1 MSIKSNFDFPQLYVE
16 MDRAGYLDS
25 KNFIDMHHLES
36 QEYLWFYDMEWITI
50 ENIKNYQRPDYQSE
64 NIVVFAKT
72 GGGDLWAWNLDYLP
86 TLPVVFCPH
95 DDDEGKFYANSLE
108 AALFRHILEF
118 ASQNNFCIKEGNS
131 WEFTIDDA
139 RKLISAW
146 GKIFMKWFNKDW
158 INEINKLTNL
168 ELKFYKPSKSN
179 GYHVLITPEEA
190 DALIEKYIRFNL
202 FEQPFVWTI

>member
-1 MSIKSNFDFPQLYVE
+1 MSIKSNFDFPQLYIE
-16 MDRAGYLDS
+16 MDRGGHLDS

-36 QEYLWFYDMEWITI
+36 KEYIWFYDMEWITI

-64 NIVVFAKT
+64 NILVFAKT

-86 TLPVVFCPH
+86 ILPVVFCPH

-108 AALFRHILEF
+108 TALFRHILEF
-118 ASQNNFCIKEGNS
+118 ASQNNFCIKEGNP

-139 RKLISAW
+139 RKLISVW
-146 GKIFMKWFNKDW
+146 EKFFMKWFNEDW

-168 ELKFYKPSKSN
+168 ELKFYKPSKSD
-179 GYHVLITPEEA
+179 GYYVLITPEEA
-190 DALIEKYIRFNL
+190 DLLIEKYITFNL
-202 FEQPFVWTI
+202 FEQPFVWTV